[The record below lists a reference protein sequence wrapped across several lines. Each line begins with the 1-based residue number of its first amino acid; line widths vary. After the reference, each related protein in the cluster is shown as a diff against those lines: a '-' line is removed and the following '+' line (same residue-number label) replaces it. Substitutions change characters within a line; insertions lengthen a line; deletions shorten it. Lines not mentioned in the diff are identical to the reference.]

1 MVDPMRNKL
10 VHKVRPLIF
19 CVLGGLTLI
28 YAMLAEE
35 RDSSLLSFG
44 FIVFWAACLELWN
57 PFSKPFRHKDVSSYE
72 IDFLRRHSLR
82 IHMILALSIWF
93 AAIPS
98 GFYLLQS
105 DLWNNSG
112 WIKGL
117 LLILLL
123 IAFVSGFYAE
133 RELHKI
139 KELRPFYP
147 DLKDE
152 RATENQNTALILGYV
167 FVIQTTFF
175 LGFGQYEEALT
186 LSALQF
192 AWCILVVGSLSYSHC
207 LLYLEWRDARE

>member
-123 IAFVSGFYAE
+123 IAFVSGFYADIKSSLANVQTE
-133 RELHKI
+133 FNELQQTIEYVRILFVVSCGVKNKNDKI
-139 KELRPFYP
+139 INIIHVHVI
-147 DLKDE
+147 
-152 RATENQNTALILGYV
+152 TNSNIVNTTIIV
-167 FVIQTTFF
+167 ST
-175 LGFGQYEEALT
+175 
-186 LSALQF
+186 
-192 AWCILVVGSLSYSHC
+192 
-207 LLYLEWRDARE
+207 